1 MTTTNTNFTFTSGS
15 HTLTGT
21 LVQPDGPGPHP
32 TAVLITGSG
41 PIDRDSNMKRQS
53 LNVTRHLAEHL
64 ATAGIATLRYDKRG
78 VGASDGDYHSSGF
91 HDNVADARAAIDAI
105 RAHADLGGVVAVGHS
120 EGALIATRLAATGAA
135 IDGAVL
141 LAGSARSG
149 EDILRHQAIIAS
161 EAVPAFAR
169 ALLKLFRTDVHKLQA
184 KRIAQLKG
192 TSRDSMR
199 IQGVKVNVKW
209 FREFMAY
216 NPADDLPLVSLP
228 LLAITGKKD
237 LQVPFEDLEVMAA
250 TAGGPIETSS
260 PDNLTHILRNDPDEA
275 SLKAYR
281 KLMQLPTDHA
291 LMEKVADWI
300 EATVSQARSS
310 SA

>member
-1 MTTTNTNFTFTSGS
+1 M
-15 HTLTGT
+15 
-21 LVQPDGPGPHP
+21 
-32 TAVLITGSG
+32 
-41 PIDRDSNMKRQS
+41 
-53 LNVTRHLAEHL
+53 TRHLAEHL

-184 KRIAQLKG
+184 KRIAQLDRLTANG
-192 TSRDSMR
+192 CGLVTFHFSTFAPDALAD
-199 IQGVKVNVKW
+199 KVLTW
-209 FREFMAY
+209 
-216 NPADDLPLVSLP
+216 
-228 LLAITGKKD
+228 TGGYFD
-237 LQVPFEDLEVMAA
+237 WEV
-250 TAGGPIETSS
+250 GC
-260 PDNLTHILRNDPDEA
+260 
-275 SLKAYR
+275 
-281 KLMQLPTDHA
+281 
-291 LMEKVADWI
+291 
-300 EATVSQARSS
+300 
-310 SA
+310 